1 MPGSPVPSE
10 GTREPF
16 LIGVCG
22 GTASGKT
29 TVCDRIMHQLQ
40 ERRVVLI
47 SQARAWR
54 VRTPR
59 GLAPVACRST
69 TLSTGLAC
77 GLLTLLVCLL
87 PWQDSFYRGLTPEE
101 SANVKDY
108 NFDHPSAMDQA
119 AIVQCLCDLKARLPV
134 EVPIYDFKT
143 HSRAAKTQR
152 VYPADI
158 IIFEGILVLAMD
170 EVRAL
175 LNMKIFVD
183 TDDDV
188 RLARRIKRD
197 TCDRGRDVHGVLEQY
212 TRFVKPMFDLY
223 VSPSKKYGDVIIP
236 WAGGENGVAIDLIV
250 QHIRTKLAMND
261 QRRHYPNLKMVPSN
275 YQIRGMHTII
285 RDVNTSRNDF
295 VFYADRL
302 IRLVVEHG
310 LGCLPFSEVT
320 VQTPTGADYNGVA
333 FSNRLCGV
341 SVIRSGESMENA
353 LRACCKGVKIGKI
366 LIRRE
371 RDMGPCR
378 IMYEK
383 LPLDISRRYVLL
395 LDPIL
400 ASGAS
405 SIAAID
411 LLLSKGVAEERI
423 IFLTLIAAPPG
434 IKAIC
439 ESYPKLTVVTT
450 EIDVSLSP
458 THVVLPGIGEF
469 GDRYFGSACQACLCA
484 CA

>member
-1 MPGSPVPSE
+1 M
-10 GTREPF
+10 
-16 LIGVCG
+16 
-22 GTASGKT
+22 
-29 TVCDRIMHQLQ
+29 
-40 ERRVVLI
+40 
-47 SQARAWR
+47 
-54 VRTPR
+54 
-59 GLAPVACRST
+59 
-69 TLSTGLAC
+69 
-77 GLLTLLVCLL
+77 
-87 PWQDSFYRGLTPEE
+87 
-101 SANVKDY
+101 
-108 NFDHPSAMDQA
+108 
-119 AIVQCLCDLKARLPV
+119 
-134 EVPIYDFKT
+134 
-143 HSRAAKTQR
+143 
-152 VYPADI
+152 
-158 IIFEGILVLAMD
+158 
-170 EVRAL
+170 
-175 LNMKIFVD
+175 
-183 TDDDV
+183 
-188 RLARRIKRD
+188 
-197 TCDRGRDVHGVLEQY
+197 
-212 TRFVKPMFDLY
+212 
-223 VSPSKKYGDVIIP
+223 
-236 WAGGENGVAIDLIV
+236 
-250 QHIRTKLAMND
+250 
-261 QRRHYPNLKMVPSN
+261 
-275 YQIRGMHTII
+275 
-285 RDVNTSRNDF
+285 
-295 VFYADRL
+295 FYADRL

-405 SIAAID
+405 SVAAID

-450 EIDVSLSP
+450 EIDNSLSP

-469 GDRYFGSACQACLCA
+469 GDRYFGSACLLCDAGLCA
-484 CA
+484 QRRTSDPAPRTPTADSISCDRPGEVSYASTTPCDSAAASAARARLLAREALNREAMELAAQNGTNTPEANANGARTSTTGDLVGR